1 LLLLEAG
8 LTLELRMT
16 ARCGQRSRLAVACLL
31 AALSS
36 CTTDRVAINAPAPA
50 ANATS
55 VYVVGDI
62 AECGNEPPELA
73 VATRTALLVPSGA
86 TVLAPGDLA
95 YWQADAAT
103 LQGCFD
109 ATWGRHREQM
119 LVAVGNHD
127 YVRGNTRAVRDY
139 FPQANRAVSEEFFA
153 YALQPAAGWWLVVLD
168 SNVAG
173 DRARQQQA
181 WLEQALAKIRADTGA
196 AASCLAVMWHA
207 PLYSSGLHRGSGEHM
222 RPLWAL
228 VDRHQ
233 ADLVLS
239 GHEHFYER
247 FDPLDDDGRAAT
259 DGQAPRQFVVG
270 TGGARLYGFWK
281 PPYRSEARVMRHG
294 VLQLILEPGAYGWR
308 FVDVDGSVRDAGEA
322 RCRTAM
328 NSGNVPGHTAAPTAH

>member
-1 LLLLEAG
+1 MCAD
-8 LTLELRMT
+8 LRLP
-16 ARCGQRSRLAVACLL
+16 AAAAAILL
-31 AALSS
+31 AALAAG
-36 CTTDRVAINAPAPA
+36 CTTDRVAARDIAIDAG
-50 ANATS
+50 ATR
-55 VYVVGDI
+55 VYVAGDI
-62 AECGNEPPELA
+62 ADCGSRPPAEVA
-73 VATRTALLVPSGA
+73 ATRTAALVPTGA

-103 LQGCFD
+103 LRGCFD

-127 YVRGNTRAVRDY
+127 YVGGNTRAVRDH
-139 FPQANRAVSEEFFA
+139 FPQASRAVSDDFFA
-153 YALQPAAGWWLVVLD
+153 YAMQPAPGWWLVVLD

-173 DRARQQQA
+173 ERARAQQA
-181 WLEQALAKIRADTGA
+181 WLEQALATIRADTGA

-207 PLYSSGLHRGSGEHM
+207 PVFSSGLHRGSGEHM

-228 VDRHQ
+228 VDRYQ

-247 FDPLDDDGRAAT
+247 FVPLDADGHAPG

-294 VLQLILEPGAYGWR
+294 VLQLILEPGGYGWR
-308 FVDVDGSVRDAGEA
+308 FVDVDGSVRDAGVA

-328 NSGNVPGHTAAPTAH
+328 NSGNVPGNTAAPTAHR